1 MEIMM
6 PRLPLSHHLTLATL
20 LAIGLATSACS
31 RGNDHQAGG
40 GNGESPAAASTPQDW
55 AALKDF
61 SRIDVTGPDNVVVTI
76 GPKFSVTADGDPKSV
91 ALLDIR
97 TKADTLQIGR
107 KSEGMWNKVDGGKG
121 ATIHVTLPAIRAI
134 DVTGSGDFTLDKAEG
149 TELALSLTGSG
160 DLDIG
165 QVKLG
170 SLKAEITGSGSITL
184 AGTADQGELSITGTG
199 DIDAAGLKLGRAAA
213 EVMGTGDMDFASDGP
228 VAIKI
233 MGTGDVKVKGK
244 AQCTTNTMGPGEAH
258 CGP

>member
-6 PRLPLSHHLTLATL
+6 PRLPLPRHLTLATL

-40 GNGESPAAASTPQDW
+40 GNGESPAAASPPQDW
-55 AALKDF
+55 AKLSQF

-76 GPKFSVTADGDPKSV
+76 GPKFTIKADGDPKSI

-121 ATIHVTLPAIRAI
+121 ATVYVTLPAIRAI
-134 DVTGSGDFTLDKAEG
+134 DITGSGDFTLDKAEG

-184 AGTADQGELSITGTG
+184 AGTADRGELSITGTG
-199 DIDAAGLKLGRAAA
+199 DIDAAGLKLGRAEADI
-213 EVMGTGDMDFASDGP
+213 MGTGDMDFASDGP